1 MSRSSEREALFKSFH
16 RYILKMEIGSSE
28 WEKLV
33 SFCAVAKEDGFRFS
47 SCLYQNI
54 AKEVLTQMIKY
65 LNLKYQ
71 KAKQTSRNST
81 KEEKEILVYALV
93 LALHR
98 RYCRMLKT
106 GKNNIIATASLQVLD
121 KFKVSGRDTLSNEN
135 PKEYRNSC
143 GFNRG
148 RLLRIIKGFSTWFVV
163 LRQKCRYI

>member
-1 MSRSSEREALFKSFH
+1 MAS
-16 RYILKMEIGSSE
+16 
-28 WEKLV
+28 
-33 SFCAVAKEDGFRFS
+33 EDGFRFS

-54 AKEVLTQMIKY
+54 PEEVLTQMIKY

-121 KFKVSGRDTLSNEN
+121 AFKVSGRDTLINEN
-135 PKEYRNSC
+135 SKEYRNSC

-148 RLLRIIKGFSTWFVV
+148 RLLRIIKGFST
-163 LRQKCRYI
+163 